1 MNDKRITIVSGHYG
15 SGKTNIALSLVLD
28 LKERHE
34 NVAIADIDIVNP
46 YFRSKDS
53 EDLLA
58 EKGIRLICS
67 SYANTNVDIPAL
79 PQDIYAITD
88 DKSMYCILDV
98 GGDERGALALGRI
111 APAIREEGNY
121 EMLYVVNRFR
131 PLTADIDGALEVMRE
146 IEAACGLRFT
156 GVVNNSNLGAETTA
170 EDVRS
175 SVSFAKEV
183 AEQAGIPFL
192 YTTVHDTLLGE
203 LTDKDGDFRPISL
216 QKHM

>member
-15 SGKTNIALSLVLD
+15 SGKTNIALSLVLE
-28 LKERHE
+28 LKERHDK
-34 NVAIADIDIVNP
+34 VAIADIDIVNP

-58 EKGIRLICS
+58 KKGIRLICS

-88 DKSMYCILDV
+88 DKSMYCVLDV

-121 EMLYVVNRFR
+121 EMLYVINRFR

-156 GVVNNSNLGAETTA
+156 GVVNNSNLGIETTA
-170 EDVRS
+170 DGVLS
-175 SVSFAKEV
+175 SVPFAKEV
-183 AEQAGIPFL
+183 AKVAGIPYL

-203 LTDKDGDFRPISL
+203 LTDKGGEFRPISL

>member
-15 SGKTNIALSLVLD
+15 SGKTNIALSLVLE
-28 LKERHE
+28 LKERHDK
-34 NVAIADIDIVNP
+34 VAIADIDIVNP

-58 EKGIRLICS
+58 KKGIRLICS

-88 DKSMYCILDV
+88 DKSMYCVLDV

-121 EMLYVVNRFR
+121 EMLYVINRFR

-156 GVVNNSNLGAETTA
+156 GVVNNSNLGIETTA
-170 EDVRS
+170 DGVLS
-175 SVSFAKEV
+175 SVPFAKEV
-183 AEQAGIPFL
+183 AKVAGIPYL

-216 QKHM
+216 QKHI

>member
-15 SGKTNIALSLVLD
+15 SGKTNIALSLVLE
-28 LKERHE
+28 LKERHDK
-34 NVAIADIDIVNP
+34 VAIADIDIVNP

-111 APAIREEGNY
+111 APAIREEGDY
-121 EMLYVVNRFR
+121 EMLYVINRFR
-131 PLTADIDGALEVMRE
+131 PLTADVDGALEVMRE

-156 GVVNNSNLGAETTA
+156 GVVNNSNLGAETTK
-170 EDVRS
+170 EDVLS
-175 SVSFAKEV
+175 SVPFAEEV
-183 AEQAGIPFL
+183 AARAGIPYL

-203 LTDKDGDFRPISL
+203 LTDKDGEFRPISL